1 MSPVAEAVPVAVP
14 AEEPDTARFEQ
25 AAQVLE
31 RAVQAGCQDPN
42 VLYMLA
48 LAHKRRGKIIDA
60 RNALRKI
67 ARPDA
72 NVVLQ
77 MGLLSLQEQQL
88 AQAEGEFARAWQ
100 MGPNSYEICYNLL
113 LTRLTLG
120 KARECLDL
128 IPRALELAEQK
139 GGSAAEERR
148 FLQVLQALLQACER
162 SGEGGVSPLLAE

>member
-1 MSPVAEAVPVAVP
+1 MTPVAEAVPVAVP

-42 VLYMLA
+42 VFYMLA
-48 LAHKRRGKIIDA
+48 LAHKRRGRTNDA

-67 ARPDA
+67 SKPDA
-72 NVVLQ
+72 DVVLQ

-88 AQAEGEFARAWQ
+88 AQAEGEFVRAWE
-100 MGPNSYEICYNLL
+100 MAPGSYEICYNLL

-128 IPRALELAEQK
+128 IPRALA
-139 GGSAAEERR
+139 
-148 FLQVLQALLQACER
+148 
-162 SGEGGVSPLLAE
+162 

>member
-1 MSPVAEAVPVAVP
+1 MARAALDRAEDNAIPVAEPVVSRYEA
-14 AEEPDTARFEQ
+14 

-31 RAVQAGCQDPN
+31 RAVQAGSQDPN

-88 AQAEGEFARAWQ
+88 AQAEGELARAWE
-100 MGPNSYEICYNLL
+100 MAPGSYEIC
-113 LTRLTLG
+113 
-120 KARECLDL
+120 
-128 IPRALELAEQK
+128 
-139 GGSAAEERR
+139 
-148 FLQVLQALLQACER
+148 
-162 SGEGGVSPLLAE
+162 